1 MHWINCRIN
10 IYWSYRKGKD
20 RPIYSLMGVPD
31 DMREVSLSYYYYHHL
46 VMSPIAY
53 WIKMV
58 RSNAG
63 N

>member
-10 IYWSYRKGKD
+10 IYWSYRKEKD
-20 RPIYSLMGVPD
+20 CPIYSLMGVPD
-31 DMREVSLSYYYYHHL
+31 DMREVSLSYCYRHP
-46 VMSPIAY
+46 VASPTVH

-58 RSNAG
+58 KSNVD